1 MRLYLIAILV
11 VLISGCTRGT
21 NTDPAISRDNVL
33 QLASQRAVTADR
45 WVVTLVE
52 RRDAGEPMN
61 AQFVSTLIEAA
72 KARAIA
78 HADAATDIGGKQSA
92 YAAYRDFCGEQL
104 AFMLRQSEPV
114 PPSIAA
120 QLRYAMAD
128 AEWRM
133 GYAAYDAVEK

>member
-1 MRLYLIAILV
+1 MNHFYTAILL
-11 VLISGCTRGT
+11 VLVAGCTRGT

-33 QLASQRAVTADR
+33 QLASQRATTADR

-61 AQFVSTLIEAA
+61 PQFVSTLIEAA

-78 HADAATDIGGKQSA
+78 HADAATDVGGRQAA

-104 AFMLRQSEPV
+104 AFMLRQSQPV

-120 QLRYAMAD
+120 QLRYAIAD